1 MKKIILSCMIAT
13 VSGFIYGQPIPVEVM
28 AGHQYAMYQHT
39 LSKSI
44 SGNDRFGV
52 VHLSNILGWY
62 RQPPQKGGM
71 PNEFMNQGYLRYSL
85 HKNLSVMA
93 GYFYAYVPGLSGSF
107 SMQYLLNRK
116 NWLLVVS
123 PRFDIKEKGAYEMF
137 GMFEFRPVINGNL
150 KLYLRIQGMTSH
162 GPYHHNRSYQRLR
175 LGVEKRGIQFG
186 SGLNTDVYGKSRMV
200 KFNAGLFVR
209 KAIL

>member
-1 MKKIILSCMIAT
+1 MQMKKLILSCMIAT
-13 VSGFIYGQPIPVEVM
+13 VSGLMYGQPIPVEVM

-71 PNEFMNQGYLRYSL
+71 QNEFMNQGYLRY
-85 HKNLSVMA
+85 
-93 GYFYAYVPGLSGSF
+93 GLSGSF
-107 SMQYLLNRK
+107 SVQYLLNRK
-116 NWLLVVS
+116 NWLFVVS
-123 PRFDIKEKGAYEMF
+123 PRFDIREKGAYEMF
-137 GMFEFRPVINGNL
+137 GMFEFRPLINGNM
-150 KLYLRIQGMTSH
+150 KLYMRIQGMTSH

-186 SGLNTDVYGKSRMV
+186 AGFNTDVYGKSRMV
-200 KFNAGLFVR
+200 KLNAGLFVR